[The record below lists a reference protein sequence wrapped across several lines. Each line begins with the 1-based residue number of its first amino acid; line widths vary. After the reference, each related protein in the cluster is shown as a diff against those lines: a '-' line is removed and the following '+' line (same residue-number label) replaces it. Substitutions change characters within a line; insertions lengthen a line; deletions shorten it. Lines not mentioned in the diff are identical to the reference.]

1 MRNLNFDYRP
11 HALCT
16 IHSPHNNC
24 CSQNLKIKWT
34 TGLVWLGAIII
45 SSFFCFMTRRG
56 SIFAREKISSRKSR
70 LKCKILLGAVIHI
83 DGTSKNDLLVTNSEE
98 DLIKF
103 GQVWDCSTPD
113 HPTGAAA
120 ADKVSTLVR
129 LLRALSKLKQ
139 NFQSCCCW
147 LFYQILRSNS
157 ILSWMGPWNTY
168 LSTWNINWH
177 LMMRLYSK

>member
-24 CSQNLKIKWT
+24 CSQNLKRKWT

-70 LKCKILLGAVIHI
+70 LKCKILLGGGDTHRRY
-83 DGTSKNDLLVTNSEE
+83 
-98 DLIKF
+98 IKKWSF
-103 GQVWDCSTPD
+103 GDQLRGGLDQVWPSL
-113 HPTGAAA
+113 G
-120 ADKVSTLVR
+120 
-129 LLRALSKLKQ
+129 LLDPWSSDWCCCCWQSLNFGKIAPRSLQTKTKLSKL
-139 NFQSCCCW
+139 
-147 LFYQILRSNS
+147 LLLVV
-157 ILSWMGPWNTY
+157 LSD
-168 LSTWNINWH
+168 SQV
-177 LMMRLYSK
+177 K